1 MGSRREET
9 SLIFSVNVFKAY
21 TMWLVLG
28 LEEDKFTILWYI
40 HSSRK
45 WTIDK
50 FTSEKAHLKEC

>member
-28 LEEDKFTILWYI
+28 LEEDKFTMLWYI

-50 FTSEKAHLKEC
+50 FTVKKLI